1 MAHESDLILDL
12 VWQEFHEVVNM
23 TSEELRA
30 FLLASAAADGAGDR
44 DPESAMPEL
53 GRQVLQ
59 VLGKRKTDL
68 TADDVDAMRRA
79 VDRVEDTLAD
89 GALDAD
95 DDDRRRALLEVG
107 HNPLRPSRPV
117 AGSG

>member
-1 MAHESDLILDL
+1 MADESDLILDL

-30 FLLASAAADGAGDR
+30 FLLASASAAGGDTVS
-44 DPESAMPEL
+44 PEAAMPPL

-59 VLGKRKTDL
+59 VLGKRKADL
-68 TADDVDAMRRA
+68 TADDVETMRQA
-79 VDRVEDTLAD
+79 VDRVEDTLAE
-89 GALDAD
+89 GAVDDD

-107 HNPLRPSRPV
+107 HNPLRPSRL
-117 AGSG
+117 GG

>member
-1 MAHESDLILDL
+1 MADESDLILDL

-30 FLLASAAADGAGDR
+30 FLLASASASADGADVVN
-44 DPESAMPEL
+44 PEAAMPPL

-59 VLGKRKTDL
+59 VLGKRKADL
-68 TADDVDAMRRA
+68 TADDVETMRQA
-79 VDRVEDTLAD
+79 VDRVEDTLAE
-89 GALDAD
+89 GAVDDD

-107 HNPLRPSRPV
+107 HNPLRPSRL
-117 AGSG
+117 GG

>member
-1 MAHESDLILDL
+1 MADESDLILDL

-30 FLLASAAADGAGDR
+30 FLLASASAEGADAES
-44 DPESAMPEL
+44 PEAAMPPL

-59 VLGKRKTDL
+59 VLGKRKADL
-68 TADDVDAMRRA
+68 TADDVETMRQA
-79 VDRVEDTLAD
+79 VDRVEDTLAEGMVD
-89 GALDAD
+89 ED

-107 HNPLRPSRPV
+107 HNPLRPSRL
-117 AGSG
+117 GG

>member
-1 MAHESDLILDL
+1 MADESDLILDL

-30 FLLASAAADGAGDR
+30 FLLASASASAGGDAV
-44 DPESAMPEL
+44 DPEAAMPPL

-59 VLGKRKTDL
+59 VLGKRKADL
-68 TADDVDAMRRA
+68 TAEDVETMRQA
-79 VDRVEDTLAD
+79 VDRVEDTLAE
-89 GALDAD
+89 GAVDDD

-107 HNPLRPSRPV
+107 HNPLRPSRL
-117 AGSG
+117 GG

>member
-1 MAHESDLILDL
+1 MAEESDLILDL

-30 FLLASAAADGAGDR
+30 FLLASASASQDAAAVS
-44 DPESAMPEL
+44 PEAAMPPL

-59 VLGKRKTDL
+59 VLGKRKADL
-68 TADDVDAMRRA
+68 TTDDIETMRKA
-79 VDRVEDTLAD
+79 VDRVEDTLAEGTVD
-89 GALDAD
+89 ED

-107 HNPLRPSRPV
+107 HNPLRPSRL
-117 AGSG
+117 GG